1 MVQHGRNETYDRGLR
16 AFDSGQYDEAIS
28 YLESC
33 IHETDDPAVLRLAGF
48 YLGES
53 FAQLGLSS
61 LRAGRHSVAVDY
73 FIKALRLN
81 PNHADVFFN
90 MSVAREALGDSDG
103 QIKALRNALKINP
116 RYAKAMLHEGIWT
129 YEQGDFVKGMA
140 RIKEAVALDE
150 GLNTE
155 RYRFALECHEK
166 GQKARALANL
176 RVLESA
182 DASDANAHARTGNE
196 FAKQGLWLEAAQE
209 YERGLRFA
217 PRYADLRCRYGSAL
231 RELGRSDDAIEQLRI
246 ALEINPNYADA
257 HAEIGMVYRQL
268 GNDLLAKAAFERA
281 LTINPY
287 QIVARQFVALDANG
301 QTPSQHDHH
310 AA

>member
-1 MVQHGRNETYDRGLR
+1 
-16 AFDSGQYDEAIS
+16 
-28 YLESC
+28 
-33 IHETDDPAVLRLAGF
+33 
-48 YLGES
+48 
-53 FAQLGLSS
+53 
-61 LRAGRHSVAVDY
+61 
-73 FIKALRLN
+73 LRLN
-81 PNHADVFFN
+81 PNHADVYFN
-90 MSVAREALGDSDG
+90 LSVARQALGDSDG
-103 QIKALRNALKINP
+103 QIKAIRKALGINP
-116 RYAKAMLHEGIWT
+116 RYAKAVLHEGIWI
-129 YEQGDFVKGMA
+129 YEQGDFVRGMA
-140 RIKEAVALDE
+140 RIKEAIGLDE

-176 RVLESA
+176 MVLESA
-182 DASDANAHARTGNE
+182 DASDANAHAKTGNE

-209 YERGLRFA
+209 YERGIRFA
-217 PRYADLRCRYGSAL
+217 PRYADLRCRYGAAL

-287 QIVARQFVALDANG
+287 HIVARQHATLNSSDG
-301 QTPSQHDHH
+301 H